1 MTSRKAFGG
10 ALKKNQW
17 WPLVP
22 DHRVVASNG
31 GMARGVD
38 YGDHGASVEDRVEM
52 LREEGVRFDR
62 NGKLLGS
69 SFSEFR

>member
-1 MTSRKAFGG
+1 MTSRKIFGG

-31 GMARGVD
+31 GVGRGVD

-52 LREEGVRFDR
+52 LKEEGVRFDI

-69 SFSEFR
+69 SFSAFR

>member
-1 MTSRKAFGG
+1 MMSRRNFGG
-10 ALKKNQW
+10 ALKKNEW

-31 GMARGVD
+31 GVGRGVD
-38 YGDHGASVEDRVEM
+38 YGNHGASVEERVEM
-52 LREEGVRFDR
+52 LREEGMRFDI

-69 SFSEFR
+69 TFSEFR